1 MTQDEIDTMWQQAMR
16 QSIEDGEMF
25 TRYHFAKLIATK
37 EREALAQPPRPMQEC
52 PNYEDCKGACFQC
65 EYFNAETGTVE
76 YPPQNTEPVFCEY
89 CGGNDENPPDHCMD
103 CASPQRT
110 WVGLTDEEFYYLRD
124 NSFGVSPLISAVEA
138 KLKQKNGYT
147 EEKNT

>member
-1 MTQDEIDTMWQQAMR
+1 MR

-76 YPPQNTEPVFCEY
+76 YPPQRTEGRVCCQQYDICLEPCTSRGE
-89 CGGNDENPPDHCMD
+89 HLK
-103 CASPQRT
+103 QRT
-110 WVGLTDEEFYYLRD
+110 WVGLASEDRLTAKYMQDAPDGIE
-124 NSFGVSPLISAVEA
+124 AVIDYIEA
-138 KLKQKNGYT
+138 KLK
-147 EEKNT
+147 EKNT